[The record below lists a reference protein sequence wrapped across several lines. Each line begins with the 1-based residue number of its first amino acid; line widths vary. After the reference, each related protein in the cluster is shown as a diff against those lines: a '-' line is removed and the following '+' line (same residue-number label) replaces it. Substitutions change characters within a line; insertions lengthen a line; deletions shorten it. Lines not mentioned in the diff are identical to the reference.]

1 MIKNSVKS
9 NFQKYYILKN
19 FWRRALDDQILQGS
33 ILNPPDPSEV
43 NSSILLEIFSE
54 IEHWL

>member
-9 NFQKYYILKN
+9 NCQKYYILKN

-43 NSSILLEIFSE
+43 YRSILLEIFSE